1 MGSAVPDKKFTPN
14 EFYERLIALRDTNPE
29 AFLRF
34 SGATIAALQT
44 YEEAKKK
51 AEEGGK
57 G

>member
-1 MGSAVPDKKFTPN
+1 MSSAVRFTPN
-14 EFYERLIALRDTNPE
+14 DFYERLIALRKTNPE

>member
-1 MGSAVPDKKFTPN
+1 MSSESPGGMFSPN
-14 EFYERLIALRDTNPE
+14 DFYERLIVLRGTDPE
-29 AFLRF
+29 AFMRF